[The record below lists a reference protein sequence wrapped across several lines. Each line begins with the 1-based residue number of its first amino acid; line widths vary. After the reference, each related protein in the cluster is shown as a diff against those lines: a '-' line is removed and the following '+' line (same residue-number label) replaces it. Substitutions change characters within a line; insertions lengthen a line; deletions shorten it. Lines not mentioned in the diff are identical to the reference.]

1 MDIDYDFQEHAESL
15 ILPQFKNSPRLKE
28 FVKALISPAQ
38 QSLDG
43 VNQINSAYD
52 LRTAVGQQLDVLGT
66 LLNTPRN
73 NRYDED
79 YRAVLKGRI
88 LVNNATGSASNFISL
103 LKLALGD
110 IQFQVIEQFPATVRV
125 FIYSPQNVIDE
136 QLVNDIVPIGVQGI
150 FSQNPYVDKTIFE
163 LGEVSGVDIIGGTV
177 VTEVADLST
186 SDVVLSEVI
195 YT

>member
-1 MDIDYDFQEHAESL
+1 MEIEYDFQEHAESL

-28 FVKALISPAQ
+28 FVKALVKPAQ
-38 QSLDG
+38 DSLDG
-43 VNQINSAYD
+43 INQINNAYD
-52 LRTAVGQQLDVLGT
+52 LRTAVGQQLDTIGK
-66 LLNTPRN
+66 LLNTARN
-73 NRYDED
+73 NRSDED
-79 YRAVLKGRI
+79 YRAALKGRV

-125 FIYSPQNVIDE
+125 FIYSPQNIIDE
-136 QLVNDIVPIGVQGI
+136 QLVNDIVPVGVQGI
-150 FSQNPYVDKTIFE
+150 FSQNPYIDKTVFE
-163 LGEVSGVDIIGGTV
+163 FGEVSGVDIIGGTV
-177 VTEVADLST
+177 VPEVADLQT